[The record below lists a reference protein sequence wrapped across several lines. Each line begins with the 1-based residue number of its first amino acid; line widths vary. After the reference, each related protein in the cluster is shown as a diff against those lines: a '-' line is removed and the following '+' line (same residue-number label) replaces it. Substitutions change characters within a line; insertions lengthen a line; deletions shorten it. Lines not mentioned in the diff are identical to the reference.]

1 MEKTKSTLVLK
12 KNWMIKQKKGSIK
25 DDYSF
30 KAGKELGSGSFGIV

>member
-1 MEKTKSTLVLK
+1 MEATKSSIVLK

-30 KAGKELGSGSFGIV
+30 KAGK